1 VVVEQTAALVLVQ
14 TVVGVA
20 EQTVALVVGQTV
32 VEVVEQRMTEAA
44 FLAVQQTAVELW
56 DQN

>member
-1 VVVEQTAALVLVQ
+1 VVVEQTVALVAEQTVVEVVEQ

-20 EQTVALVVGQTV
+20 EQTALVV
-32 VEVVEQRMTEAA
+32 EQVMTEAA
-44 FLAVQQTAVELW
+44 FLAVQQIAVEFW